1 MSQQPVSPSSPFQIG
16 LLLRSSITEC
26 VVGCRA
32 DQAGVP
38 ELGNLV
44 RILVE
49 RDYHVYGL
57 IANIQILDDMLIR
70 QLAAAAQPDPSA
82 LIDNR
87 YNRNQP
93 LEISV
98 LLTGYERGGNVSH
111 LLPPRPPLSLSE
123 IMVCQPFEVCR
134 FTGHGRFGYFRHVLA
149 ASHYPIAEI
158 LAAHLQQAYRHH
170 QAAGNAEWGRAAAR
184 ELITLLR
191 DDYATLAK
199 VLGALSDTE
208 ITF

>member
-1 MSQQPVSPSSPFQIG
+1 MSQQPISSPSPLQIG

-44 RILVE
+44 RIPAE
-49 RDYHVYGL
+49 EDYHVYGI

-82 LIDNR
+82 LLDNR

-93 LEISV
+93 VEISV
-98 LLTGYERGGNVSH
+98 LLTGYERGGKVSH

-123 IMVCQPFEVCR
+123 ILICQPSEVCR
-134 FTGHGRFGYFRHVLA
+134 FTGHGRLGYFRHILA
-149 ASHYPIAEI
+149 ATHYPIAEI
-158 LAAHLQQAYRHH
+158 LAAHLQQAHRHH
-170 QAAGNAEWGRAAAR
+170 QAAGNAEWGRTAAR

-191 DDYATLAK
+191 DDYPTLAK
-199 VLGALSDTE
+199 VLSALSDTE
-208 ITF
+208 IAF